1 LTGRVTIPR
10 HVLGDSR
17 LGHRNA
23 KLEQLTMNARRCRIS
38 HGQGKYRD
46 SDDVVT
52 LTSPARLKRVG
63 REMRML
69 VEKLRSPDGSR
80 SEFVEDYRTRSRYP
94 DTP

>member
-1 LTGRVTIPR
+1 MALLCRVAINPDRIEINISRR
-10 HVLGDSR
+10 HLAEF
-17 LGHRNA
+17 LA
-23 KLEQLTMNARRCRIS
+23 
-38 HGQGKYRD
+38 GQPIDQTRQDQTLDRD